1 MRNFAEIIYKEGN
14 RLLQIIDD
22 ILKLSSLDEN
32 GQGIDEIE
40 FDIKEIAE
48 LCVDNYK
55 RRSDDKNI
63 KIVNTVGSFKI
74 KTSISLFTDLLS
86 NIYENAIKYTE
97 EGGRIEISSIIL
109 DKKLIIF
116 IKDNGVGISQKDL
129 PRIFERFYMADKS
142 RKRDNRSTGLGLS
155 IAKHIADYLGYGL
168 EVRSKLGKGSTFRII
183 IDI

>member
-1 MRNFAEIIYKEGN
+1 M
-14 RLLQIIDD
+14 
-22 ILKLSSLDEN
+22 
-32 GQGIDEIE
+32 
-40 FDIKEIAE
+40 
-48 LCVDNYK
+48 
-55 RRSDDKNI
+55 
-63 KIVNTVGSFKI
+63 
-74 KTSISLFTDLLS
+74 
-86 NIYENAIKYTE
+86 
-97 EGGRIEISSIIL
+97 EISSIIL